1 MYIWSEKA
9 MLENLRIPVIV
20 APMFLVSGPELV
32 ISASKNGVI
41 GSFPL
46 LNART
51 PEILEEWLVQIK
63 DELREKP
70 WAVNFISHSTNKRFE
85 IDLELIRK
93 YKPPIVITSLGH
105 PGRVLEVV
113 HSYGGL
119 VYSDVANVK
128 HAKKAADTDVDGLI
142 LVCNGAGGHAGRLN
156 PFAFLAAV
164 KEFWNGT
171 TILAGAISDGKDVLA
186 ARILGAD
193 FAYMGTRFIATNE
206 STAPDQYKE
215 MLIQSTMDDIVY
227 TDAFSGVYANYLIPS
242 IEKEGIELSSLKSK
256 ETVDLSHM
264 VDAKA
269 WRDIWSAG
277 HGVSTIHKIEPIADI
292 INQLVEEYEA
302 ARKTV

>member
-1 MYIWSEKA
+1 
-9 MLENLRIPVIV
+9 MLKNLKVPVIV

-32 ISASKNGVI
+32 ISASKEGVV

-51 PEILEEWLVQIK
+51 PEILEEWLIQIK
-63 DELREKP
+63 NELVGKP
-70 WAVNFISHSTNKRFE
+70 WAVNFISHPTNKRFE
-85 IDLELIRK
+85 TDLELIRK
-93 YKPPIVITSLGH
+93 YEPPIVITSLGH
-105 PGRVLEVV
+105 PGKVIDVV
-113 HSYGGL
+113 HSYGGK
-119 VYSDVANVK
+119 VYSDVATVK
-128 HAKKAADTDVDGLI
+128 HAQKSAEAGVDGLI

-164 KEFWNGT
+164 KKFWNGT

-193 FAYMGTRFIATNE
+193 FAYMGTRFIATTE
-206 STAPDQYKE
+206 SQAPEAYKD
-215 MLIQSTMDDIVY
+215 MLIDSTIEDIIY

-242 IEKEGIELSSLKSK
+242 IEKEGIEIASLKSK

-277 HGVSTIHKIEPIADI
+277 HGVTTIQKIESVADI
-292 INQLVEEYEA
+292 VAQLVKEYEA
-302 ARKTV
+302 AQKALATL